1 MSFLAGIVHT
11 GISATQ
17 TEKDTFC
24 LQEMASL
31 LQKASSPAAAPYIS
45 ADENNG
51 TAFLFPPGRKN
62 ILPEELPYTILLDGY
77 ILNKKELAE
86 LLSGKGIHLTGNSDE
101 ELLARLFREYGTRM
115 WEKLSG
121 SFAIAVFDR
130 ENRKLYLIRDRLG
143 SRALFYFCTPE
154 VTVFAG
160 SMGALKKHC
169 SFPGDFE
176 EQSLWDFLSL
186 QYVPEGTIY
195 RNVRKLLPGSFAEIS
210 FADRCF
216 SVTKKYWKADFS
228 VKETFSYSDACRC
241 LRELLFSSVE
251 KHLSTMPEDAE
262 KGIFLS
268 GGVDSCIIGGI
279 CAKLY
284 KGDLNVFSMGFDE
297 AIYDEREQ
305 AEINFRHIKNLASGK
320 MKHFVSPV
328 PADTLPTLLQ
338 LAEDYGSPYADA
350 SLLPTSLL
358 CAFAKENN
366 TSFAFCGDGA
376 DELFGGYERYLAMRY
391 LYKCDILPALLRDRF
406 ALLLLSLLPESSERG
421 LPARA
426 KRFLQAMRMSGKERY
441 FSMITHVKEED
452 KKRVEGRL
460 LKEATLQ
467 PTLENF
473 DRFGLLTQ
481 GTSREKS
488 EWCSEFDLANYLAN
502 DCLVKMEL
510 ASSNAFLD
518 VRSPFL
524 QNDIV
529 DFAMKLPYSFKEKGG
544 IRKKILCDAFAD
556 LMPKGLARRKKRGF
570 GVPVAAFLRK
580 EWKEC
585 TEKILLQGDLV
596 KRGFF
601 DENGIKSLLQ
611 EHCSAKRDHSYLLL
625 SLMMAEESLKKK
637 ER

>member
-1 MSFLAGIVHT
+1 MSFLAGIVHSCIT
-11 GISATQ
+11 AGQ
-17 TEKDTFC
+17 MEKDKFC

-31 LQKASSPAAAPYIS
+31 LQKASFPSFPPYI
-45 ADENNG
+45 AANENDHA
-51 TAFLFPPGRKN
+51 TFLFPPGRKN
-62 ILPEELPYTILLDGY
+62 MLPEELPYTILLDGY
-77 ILNKKELAE
+77 LLNKKELAE
-86 LLSGKGIHLTGNSDE
+86 LLTTRGITLSGSSDE
-101 ELLARLFREYGTRM
+101 ELLARLFHEYGIKM

-121 SFAIAVFDR
+121 SFAIALFDR
-130 ENRKLYLIRDRLG
+130 KKKKLYLVRDRLG
-143 SRALFYFCTPE
+143 SKALFYFCTPE

-160 SMGALKKHC
+160 SMGALKKHG
-169 SFPGDFE
+169 SFPGNLE

-195 RNVRKLLPGSFAEIS
+195 RNVRKLSPGSFAEIS

-228 VKETFSYSDACRC
+228 VKENFSYSEACHR
-241 LRELLFSSVE
+241 LRELLFKSVE
-251 KHLSTMPEDAE
+251 KHLSCVPKEAE

-279 CAKLY
+279 CAKLC
-284 KGDLNVFSMGFDE
+284 KGNLKAFSMGFDE

-305 AEINFRHIKNLASGK
+305 AAINFDHIKNLASGK
-320 MKHFVSPV
+320 MEHFVSPV
-328 PADTLPTLLQ
+328 GADTLPLLLQ
-338 LAEDYGSPYADA
+338 LAEDHGSPYADA

-358 CAFAKENN
+358 CSFAKEKNI
-366 TSFAFCGDGA
+366 SIAFCGDGA

-391 LYKCDILPALLRDRF
+391 LYCCDLLPSLLRDKF

-426 KRFLQAMRMSGKERY
+426 KRFLHAMRMSGKERY

-452 KKRVEGRL
+452 KKRIEGRL
-460 LKEATLQ
+460 LKEAQLL

-481 GTSREKS
+481 GTSRERN
-488 EWCSEFDLANYLAN
+488 EWCSEFDFANYLAN
-502 DCLVKMEL
+502 DCLVKMEQ
-510 ASSNAFLD
+510 ASTNAFLD

-524 QNDIV
+524 QNDVV

-544 IRKKILCDAFAD
+544 VRKRILCDTFSD
-556 LMPKGLARRKKRGF
+556 LMPRGLARRKKRGF

-580 EWKEC
+580 EWKE
-585 TEKILLQGDLV
+585 TAEKTLLQGNLV

-601 DENGIKSLLQ
+601 DENGIKILLQ
-611 EHCSAKRDHSYLLL
+611 EHYSTRKDHSYLLL
-625 SLMMAEESLKKK
+625 SLMMAEEALKEK